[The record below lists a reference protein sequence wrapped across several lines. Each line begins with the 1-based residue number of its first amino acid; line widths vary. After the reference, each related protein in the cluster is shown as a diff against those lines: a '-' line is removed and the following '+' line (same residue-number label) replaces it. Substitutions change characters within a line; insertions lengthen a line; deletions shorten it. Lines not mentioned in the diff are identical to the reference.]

1 VHTVTGTKSGKTGT
15 ASLSVTAGSLDHI
28 VISPASASITAGGSQ
43 AYTAQGFDSAG
54 NSFDVTGA
62 TTFSIAPNGSC
73 TANVCTATVAG
84 SHTVTGNDAG
94 ASDTA
99 SLSVNAA
106 ALDHLV
112 LAPAS
117 ATITA
122 GDSQT
127 YAAEGRDAFDNSLG
141 DVTATTTFTI
151 APNGSCTGA
160 SCTASVAGAH
170 TVTGTKSGKTGTAS
184 LSVSAGAGLDHIV
197 ISPASASITA
207 GGSQA
212 YTAQGFDAANN
223 SLGDVTATTTFTI
236 APNGSCTGNVCTA
249 TVAGSHTVTGDDA
262 GKTDTASLSVSA
274 AALDHL
280 VLAPASATIAAGG
293 SQAYAAEGRDA
304 FDNSLG
310 DVTATTTFTIAPN
323 GSCTGASCTAS
334 VAGAHT
340 VTGTKSGKTGTA
352 SLSVSAAALDH
363 LVLAPASATIASGG
377 SQAYAAEGR
386 DAFDNSLGDVTATT
400 TFTIAPNGSCTGNV
414 CTASV
419 AGVHTVTGTKSGKT
433 GTASLIVSSVANP
446 GFETNLTGWNTS
458 GSGTGVTLARVAGGH
473 TGGWAAQLTNG
484 GTTNGTCLLNDSP
497 NWVATTSAGTYSGSL
512 WVRADAGGRS
522 LKLRFREYVGSTLVA
537 TTTAQVTLTTSWQQV
552 TVAHVIT
559 SPGSTLDLN
568 AYLASADAPP
578 GTCFYADDAIITRD

>member
-1 VHTVTGTKSGKTGT
+1 
-15 ASLSVTAGSLDHI
+15 
-28 VISPASASITAGGSQ
+28 
-43 AYTAQGFDSAG
+43 
-54 NSFDVTGA
+54 
-62 TTFSIAPNGSC
+62 
-73 TANVCTATVAG
+73 
-84 SHTVTGNDAG
+84 
-94 ASDTA
+94 
-99 SLSVNAA
+99 
-106 ALDHLV
+106 
-112 LAPAS
+112 
-117 ATITA
+117 
-122 GDSQT
+122 
-127 YAAEGRDAFDNSLG
+127 
-141 DVTATTTFTI
+141 
-151 APNGSCTGA
+151 
-160 SCTASVAGAH
+160 
-170 TVTGTKSGKTGTAS
+170 
-184 LSVSAGAGLDHIV
+184 
-197 ISPASASITA
+197 
-207 GGSQA
+207 
-212 YTAQGFDAANN
+212 
-223 SLGDVTATTTFTI
+223 
-236 APNGSCTGNVCTA
+236 
-249 TVAGSHTVTGDDA
+249 
-262 GKTDTASLSVSA
+262 
-274 AALDHL
+274 
-280 VLAPASATIAAGG
+280 
-293 SQAYAAEGRDA
+293 
-304 FDNSLG
+304 
-310 DVTATTTFTIAPN
+310 
-323 GSCTGASCTAS
+323 